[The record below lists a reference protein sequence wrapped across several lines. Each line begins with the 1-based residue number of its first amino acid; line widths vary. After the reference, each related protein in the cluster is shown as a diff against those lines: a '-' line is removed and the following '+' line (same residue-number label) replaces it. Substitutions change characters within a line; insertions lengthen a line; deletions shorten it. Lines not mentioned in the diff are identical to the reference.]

1 MRHLSPEL
9 FERLGA
15 RALATDELGDA
26 VRHLSECEECA
37 ALLRPKSEIEA
48 AVSRLRLMI
57 DEGKLM
63 HLSYTAIERLTD
75 GKTVGAAR
83 EIAAGHLAVCATCRA
98 EYADF
103 NEFFNPAPSPAEP
116 DPLPPP
122 PNLPGFDLTPNP
134 PAAKPAPS
142 RPVSRAVKENPSPA
156 ALPVDDVSR
165 KRRTFRRRVNQWIS
179 IATVVA
185 AVAAAG
191 LAAFWIYLADP
202 PGPLPSEKP
211 RVSVRDAGGEIGIDA
226 KGKLY
231 GLNITNPALAE
242 GIFNALANQRLEP
255 PRWLRGMSV
264 QMPGGVFTLIG
275 PLGGA
280 IETDLPV
287 FKWTAL
293 GGARSYEVLVF
304 DEAFREV
311 VRSGPLTG
319 VEWKAAEPLR
329 RGANYS
335 WRVAAKTEKITV
347 SAPTIGAPAVK
358 FRVLAGPEKAELEV
372 YRREMPLSHLAM
384 AVIYLGYGMVD
395 EAEAEARALL
405 AANPNPDSVAAP
417 IYSSID
423 PKLRGNF

>member
-9 FERLGA
+9 IERLRA

-37 ALLRPKSEIEA
+37 ALLRPQSEIES

-63 HLSYTAIERLTD
+63 HLSYTEIERLTD
-75 GKTVGAAR
+75 GKIVGAAR
-83 EIAAGHLAVCATCRA
+83 EIAAGHLALCATCRA
-98 EYADF
+98 EFADF
-103 NEFFNPAPSPAEP
+103 NEFFNPAPSPAPP

-122 PNLPGFDLTPNP
+122 PNLPGFDLSEAPLPPGP
-134 PAAKPAPS
+134 PAAPPPI
-142 RPVSRAVKENPSPA
+142 RPVLKPPPA
-156 ALPVDDVSR
+156 AVPASEVA
-165 KRRTFRRRVNQWIS
+165 RRRRAFRHRVNRWIS
-179 IATVVA
+179 VATIVA
-185 AVAAAG
+185 AAVAAG
-191 LAAFWIYLADP
+191 LAAFWIYLLSP

-242 GIFNALANQRLEP
+242 GVFAALANQRLDP
-255 PRWLRGMSV
+255 PRWLRGTGAQV
-264 QMPGGVFTLIG
+264 PGGVFSLIG

-280 IETDLPV
+280 IDTDVPV
-287 FKWTAL
+287 FNWTAL

-319 VEWKAAEPLR
+319 VEWKPADPLK
-329 RGANYS
+329 RGVNYS

-358 FRVLAGPEKAELEV
+358 FRVLSRPDKAELDV
-372 YRREMPLSHLAM
+372 YRREMSASNLAM

-395 EAEAEARALL
+395 EAEAAARALL
-405 AANPNPDSVAAP
+405 AANPSPDSVATP
-417 IYSSID
+417 IYRSID
-423 PKLRGNF
+423 PKVRGNF